1 MASYLDKS
9 GLTTLWSKIKNSFLP
24 LGGGTITG
32 DLTLPTGN
40 LSVGGKISGIFVSS
54 ATPTYGLNG
63 LQYFNASLPTSD
75 TADGTISYAPTA
87 DWWHILRMN
96 HGNGNGY
103 YIDIGACFH
112 QDYLAY
118 RRVASGTDSGWFR
131 ILDEKSGL
139 MKSGDTMT
147 GELALL
153 GNRYT
158 YGTDGKCG
166 LNANN
171 SDIAKVNAIYFADA
185 SDSIGEGINFWRTES
200 TWDNMT
206 ASNGTFYF
214 GSNVSANATLVG
226 NAYLRAA
233 QYTATDANGFRHAYG
248 DTGYGVFTRNDTS
261 HFYLMLTNQG
271 DPFGS
276 WNSLRPLAIKL
287 SDGSI
292 SFGTACTFGS
302 SLTASTVSIWNSSHA
317 PLTIGRSGSTYYA
330 SIKFAN
336 SLGTLGYLGMTSV
349 NGSLARLSA
358 DANTIYKLAEVRGW
372 DGSTLTLGTD

>member
-1 MASYLDKS
+1 
-9 GLTTLWSKIKNSFLP
+9 
-24 LGGGTITG
+24 
-32 DLTLPTGN
+32 
-40 LSVGGKISGIFVSS
+40 
-54 ATPTYGLNG
+54 
-63 LQYFNASLPTSD
+63 
-75 TADGTISYAPTA
+75 
-87 DWWHILRMN
+87 MN

-248 DTGYGVFTRNDTS
+248 DTGYGVFTRNDAS
-261 HFYLMLTNQG
+261 HFYLMLTNEG
-271 DPFGS
+271 DPLGS
-276 WNSLRPLAIKL
+276 WNSLHPLAIKL

-336 SLGTLGYLGMTSV
+336 SLGTLGYLGMTAVDGALCKGNSTASDFYALLDAS
-349 NGSLARLSA
+349 NWSTYCMSKNPAYIEFSPSSTGNYGGYLDFHYNNSSA
-358 DANTIYKLAEVRGW
+358 DYTSRIIEDASGQLTINGVHFKSSQIIAGSYAVPRVKAW
-372 DGSTLTLGTD
+372 DGSTLTLVP